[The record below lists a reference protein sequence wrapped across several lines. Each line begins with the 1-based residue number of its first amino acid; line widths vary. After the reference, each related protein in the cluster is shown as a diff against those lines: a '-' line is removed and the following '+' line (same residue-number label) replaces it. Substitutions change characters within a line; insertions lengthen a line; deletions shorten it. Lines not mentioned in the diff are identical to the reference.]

1 MCQQM
6 ELFKAFVTRPAIVTD
21 GEVKPMSAP
30 DADLMGMIFAAHQQG
45 HVQCVIMFFLYLE
58 VNTAEVI
65 QKGGKKVTQCGR
77 LGLTF
82 TPIC

>member
-1 MCQQM
+1 M

-30 DADLMGMIFAAHQQG
+30 DADLMGMILLLISRDMCS
-45 HVQCVIMFFLYLE
+45 VLYYMFFLYLE

-65 QKGGKKVTQCGR
+65 QKGGKKVTQCSR